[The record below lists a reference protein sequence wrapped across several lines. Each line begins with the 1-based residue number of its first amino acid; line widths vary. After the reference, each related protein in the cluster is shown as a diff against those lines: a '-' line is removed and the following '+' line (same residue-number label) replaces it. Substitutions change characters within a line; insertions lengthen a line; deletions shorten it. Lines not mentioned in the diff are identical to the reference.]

1 MGTIVNLIR
10 PFIAPFV
17 VPWVGAALAYLQF
30 KFGIVYEP
38 EAAAK
43 ITEGVVLAVCLIF
56 ASAASFSGVVKVFV
70 NKWLNPA
77 NALRARC
84 TRCPR
89 C

>member
-43 ITEGVVLAVCLIF
+43 ITDPGV
-56 ASAASFSGVVKVFV
+56 
-70 NKWLNPA
+70 PA
-77 NALRARC
+77 MRSCR
-84 TRCPR
+84 
-89 C
+89 